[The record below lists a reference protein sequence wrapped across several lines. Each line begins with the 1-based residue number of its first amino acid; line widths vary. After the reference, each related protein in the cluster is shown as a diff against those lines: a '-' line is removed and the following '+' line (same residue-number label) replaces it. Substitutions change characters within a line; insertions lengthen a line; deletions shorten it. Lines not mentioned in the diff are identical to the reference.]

1 MKNTLLIR
9 IVFCSFALFTSLNLN
24 AGAVDSDNDSTTTN
38 VVSPNS
44 EEENMSTNK
53 STNLTDK
60 DDVDDENNYSWIG
73 LLGLLGLAGFFKKDR
88 NDINKTL
95 NR

>member
-9 IVFCSFALFTSLNLN
+9 IFFCSFALFTSLNLN

-44 EEENMSTNK
+44 EEGNMSTNK
-53 STNLTDK
+53 STNLADK
-60 DDVDDENNYSWIG
+60 DDDENNYSWIG